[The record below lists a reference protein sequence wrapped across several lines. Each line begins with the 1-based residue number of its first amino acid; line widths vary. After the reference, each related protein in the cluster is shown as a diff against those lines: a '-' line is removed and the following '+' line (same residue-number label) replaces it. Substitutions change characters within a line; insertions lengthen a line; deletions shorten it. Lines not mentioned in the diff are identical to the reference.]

1 MSENS
6 AKDKDRLAAFENE
19 LAADPRSLAF
29 VALAEE
35 HNRLGN
41 FDEAV
46 SVSQKGLV
54 YHPDSVAGRLAL
66 AMAESGRNN
75 VKQALEQLKRALTI
89 DQDNPKALALMGRI
103 LLQKGLAKRAVQFLS
118 VAVKLDPNE
127 PEYADLLK
135 RAKKNAEDE
144 GPPVFRADAVKDA
157 NSPWSSEDSEAS
169 EDETRRPDAEHTV
182 FDPEALKKLRQRD
195 HAKKDPPPS
204 RRENGHRGERLDEA
218 LAGLGSSAIE
228 GEEADAE
235 PTRFDGRAR
244 KQTTTAAPSELPPP
258 RRVELGGDFDKGQ
271 EPTAFDGSSVLKKRP
286 KVGGS
291 AAEFSRMMKSA
302 KDGSAPASVPQA
314 PSTRNGG
321 AADDLSLGSS
331 PPPSSSHEPET
342 AYLRPRTTYPPPPP
356 PADQRRPGEQL
367 GAPRVDRDAIEEDE
381 ASEEAT
387 KDEAHVPEL
396 RARAAAISES
406 DAKAELAPAPA
417 SSGSSGPAAPVA
429 AAASP
434 VPSKTSAKVPVAE
447 AAKSKMAK
455 APSKPAEVPP
465 AAAPGTTKAP
475 SKPAEPVK
483 AETPAPAASKP
494 EPDKS
499 IGPASTR
506 MVDEALWA
514 LLGGKTPGS
523 EPKGVVVNDHDAK
536 KADKKSAA
544 VAAALEKP
552 AGAPAAAAKK
562 EKKKDDEEEGGK
574 AKAGPGQMVVRT
586 SERFGTWL
594 RAAVVLVLAGTLL
607 WVGYATAV
615 ALSGPP
621 PEISSE
627 EVKGIAS
634 DLERG
639 GLASLV
645 TAEEKAQVLAPT
657 VPQLNELL
665 DGVLAEIY
673 ARRWSQFGRDPEMK
687 KKAQEKLQALVKATP
702 TVELISAKVALSTSA
717 AERAALDNDL
727 ENRLKEYPDSPKS
740 WVLRA
745 KILAADGKAEAAE
758 AALYKARGI
767 NPQHR
772 QTLLE
777 LARWHGKQGAYGAA
791 FNYFDQLQAA
801 YPGDIEVAI
810 ERYVLG
816 QLSGRD
822 PSEVQSTSALAGL
835 VREELVDVADDEVG
849 RASLAFAVSRF
860 SKGDLAGGLEDLAK
874 AELSYKQSAEFK
886 TTVAGVLLSAG
897 EWDRARKEYKEAL
910 EVDPNN
916 DEARLGMARATF
928 GERAELK
935 ADADLVKKT
944 KSPNAATAILPFGTV
959 RFVAGKFSLVDVE
972 PNREVFP
979 EAAFASV
986 RRTSKG
992 AEMTKALEASSMVAL
1007 AEAKSRAGAHDEALA
1022 ILEEATKLADDAA
1035 ARVAYGRVH
1044 LAKKDI
1050 PGAIKSF
1057 KQALQLD
1064 PRNVS
1069 ARLGLA
1075 GALTQKNELVEAVET
1090 LEPLEQGEIV
1100 VPQALLLLSRLRIKR
1115 GDYEGAAR
1123 ALEVLTELQPND
1135 GAPYFDLGEAQHRLK
1150 RYDEALETYKKG
1162 LKNSSKL
1169 PEKLTSVQ
1177 ALYIGRV
1184 ELERGNE
1191 KKALA
1196 LLKQAA
1202 AGDDA
1207 VEESHFYL
1215 GRVLIKKSKSKKQG
1229 KKELEMFRKLQPNSE
1244 LASEAEKLLR

>member
-75 VKQALEQLKRALTI
+75 VKQALEQLKRALLI
-89 DQDNPKALALMGRI
+89 DQDNPKALAMMGRI

-144 GPPVFRADAVKDA
+144 GPPVFRADAVKDST
-157 NSPWSSEDSEAS
+157 SPWSSDESEAS

-195 HAKKDPPPS
+195 HAKKDPPA
-204 RRENGHRGERLDEA
+204 RRDNGHGEGERLDEA
-218 LAGLGSSAIE
+218 LAGLGSSAV
-228 GEEADAE
+228 GDDEEADAE

-244 KQTTTAAPSELPPP
+244 KNTVTASPSELPPP
-258 RRVELGGDFDKGQ
+258 RRVELGEGFEKGQ
-271 EPTAFDGSSVLKKRP
+271 EPTAFDGGSILKKRP

-302 KDGSAPASVPQA
+302 KDGSAVSVPQA
-314 PSTRNGG
+314 PSTRNNG

-331 PPPSSSHEPET
+331 PPPASGNEPET

-356 PADQRRPGEQL
+356 PADQKRPVET
-367 GAPRVDRDAIEEDE
+367 PVEDDE

-387 KDEAHVPEL
+387 KDEARVPEL

-406 DAKAELAPAPA
+406 DAKASAEVPAP
-417 SSGSSGPAAPVA
+417 SAP
-429 AAASP
+429 AASP
-434 VPSKTSAKVPVAE
+434 VPSPKTSAKQVSDS
-447 AAKSKMAK
+447 AKSKIAK
-455 APSKPAEVPP
+455 APSKSAEVPP
-465 AAAPGTTKAP
+465 ASPAPAAASATPAPAKAP
-475 SKPAEPVK
+475 SK
-483 AETPAPAASKP
+483 AETPAPAASSKP
-494 EPDKS
+494 EPDKA

-536 KADKKSAA
+536 KADKKSAP
-544 VAAALEKP
+544 AAA
-552 AGAPAAAAKK
+552 APAAAAAAAPKK

-594 RAAVVLVLAGTLL
+594 RVSVVLVLAGTLL

-657 VPQLNELL
+657 VPQLTELL

-687 KKAQEKLQALVKATP
+687 KKAEEKLQALAQATP

-717 AERAALDNDL
+717 AERAALDIDL

-745 KILAADGKAEAAE
+745 RILAADGKSEAAE

-801 YPGDIEVAI
+801 YAGDIEVAI

-822 PSEVQSTSALAGL
+822 PSEVQATSALAGL

-860 SKGDLAGGLEDLAK
+860 SKGDLPGGLEDLAK

-886 TTVAGVLLSAG
+886 VTVAGVLLSAG

-910 EVDPNN
+910 DVDPNN
-916 DEARLGMARATF
+916 DEARLGLARAAF
-928 GERAELK
+928 GERAGLK
-935 ADADLVKKT
+935 ADPDQVKKT

-959 RFVAGKFSLVDVE
+959 HFVAGKFSLVDVE

-979 EAAFASV
+979 EAAFASA
-986 RRTSKG
+986 RRNAKG
-992 AEMTKALEASSMVAL
+992 GPEMTKALEASSMVAL

-1022 ILEEATKLADDAA
+1022 ILEEATKLADDAP
-1035 ARVAYGRVH
+1035 ARVAYGRIY
-1044 LAKKDI
+1044 LAKKDL
-1050 PGAIKSF
+1050 PAAIKSF

-1064 PRNVS
+1064 SRNVA

-1075 GALTQKNELVEAVET
+1075 GALMQKNEPVEAVET

-1123 ALEVLTELQPND
+1123 SLETLTELQPND

-1150 RYDEALETYKKG
+1150 RYDEALETYKKA
-1162 LKNSSKL
+1162 LKNSTKL

-1177 ALYIGRV
+1177 ALYVGRV
-1184 ELERGNE
+1184 ELDRGNE

-1196 LLKQAA
+1196 LLKQSAS
-1202 AGDDA
+1202 GDDA
-1207 VEESHFYL
+1207 IEESHFYL
-1215 GRVLIKKSKSKKQG
+1215 GRVLIKKTKTKKQG
-1229 KKELEMFRKLQPNSE
+1229 KKELEIFRKLQPNSE